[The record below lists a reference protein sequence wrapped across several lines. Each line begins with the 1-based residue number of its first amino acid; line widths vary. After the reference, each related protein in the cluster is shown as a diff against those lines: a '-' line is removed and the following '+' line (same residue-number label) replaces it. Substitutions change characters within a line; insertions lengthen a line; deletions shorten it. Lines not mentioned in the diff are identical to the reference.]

1 MKVDLL
7 TPGVGFLTWP
17 SISHISPQAKEE
29 ERGLQAQMRC
39 QNKWNQPVLEYSL
52 WLYIQ
57 KSSASL
63 FTIALLGVS
72 DELMVNVS
80 IVMTQCMPDIFGGRI
95 QLNGFRN

>member
-1 MKVDLL
+1 MKPACSGIQSV
-7 TPGVGFLTWP
+7 T
-17 SISHISPQAKEE
+17 
-29 ERGLQAQMRC
+29 
-39 QNKWNQPVLEYSL
+39 
-52 WLYIQ
+52 LYP